1 MASGRRTIYISRVA
15 EGLDTGTVRV
25 EVVRVGAG
33 AGVILGGA
41 STELRRAG
49 GTVVLKSEDY

>member
-15 EGLDTGTVRV
+15 EGLDTGAVRV

-33 AGVILGGA
+33 ADVILGGA
-41 STELRRAG
+41 STELWGAG
-49 GTVVLKSEDY
+49 GTAVLKCEVY